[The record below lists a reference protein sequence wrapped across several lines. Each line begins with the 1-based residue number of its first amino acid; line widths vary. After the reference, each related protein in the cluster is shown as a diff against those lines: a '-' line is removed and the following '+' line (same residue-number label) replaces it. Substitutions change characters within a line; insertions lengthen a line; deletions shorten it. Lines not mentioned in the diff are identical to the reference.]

1 MNIKSNKKSDN
12 QTFEKILNRLQ
23 QLVPEKSK
31 IIRILVFLVFIIL
44 SNYVWS
50 YSGVISIFI
59 MAVGVG
65 YLFDNGS
72 NIESKVFFLIAI
84 SAILLIFST
93 INVYQ
98 INYKPIQAKYSK
110 ILFTDSTEKI
120 IIYMTYPIND
130 TIVLTP
136 SSKKYYTA
144 KEIGKDFNLTI
155 TTKGEFDHISKLR
168 GNNTIEKYTYT
179 LNVKSG
185 NFNLSTKWKES
196 TNKLFKDI
204 K

>member
-31 IIRILVFLVFIIL
+31 IIRILVFVVFIIL

-72 NIESKVFFLIAI
+72 NIESKTFFII
-84 SAILLIFST
+84 IVSTILFIFST

-155 TTKGEFDHISKLR
+155 TTRGEFDHISKLIY
-168 GNNTIEKYTYT
+168 NNKIKKYTYT
-179 LNVKSG
+179 INIKSG
-185 NFNLSTKWKES
+185 NFKLSTKWKES
-196 TNKLFKDI
+196 TTKLFKDI

>member
-72 NIESKVFFLIAI
+72 NIKSKVFFLIAI

-93 INVYQ
+93 INVYH
-98 INYKPIQAKYSK
+98 IDFKPIQAKYSK

-130 TIVLTP
+130 TIVLAP
-136 SSKKYYTA
+136 SSKKYYEA

-155 TTKGEFDHISKLR
+155 TTRGEFDHISKLIY
-168 GNNTIEKYTYT
+168 NNKIKKYTYT
-179 LNVKSG
+179 INIKSG
-185 NFNLSTKWKES
+185 NFKLSTKWKES
-196 TNKLFKDI
+196 TTKLFKDI